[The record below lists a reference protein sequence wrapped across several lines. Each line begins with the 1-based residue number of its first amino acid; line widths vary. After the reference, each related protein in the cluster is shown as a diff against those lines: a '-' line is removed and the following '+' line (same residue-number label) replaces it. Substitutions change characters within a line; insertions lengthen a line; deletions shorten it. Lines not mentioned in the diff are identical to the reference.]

1 MCRWQCGRPDRV
13 APLTGIGG
21 EIGGDVAD
29 GHAVPRTRTG
39 RRAGNTH
46 RPTDIRQERSLNS
59 PGHSPSFARKTS
71 WASSCSGARNFQAC
85 CLAVRAG
92 RLEWPRLCGTIPL
105 AWAHPK
111 PHAGARAQ
119 ACDGPSARGLGN
131 PAAKVIG
138 LAPSRRRGTLV
149 FEVTTRGA
157 IWPRSCSTLSSPGGA
172 ATPPTVHPAGPT
184 PCRLQPSKPN
194 LVP

>member
-1 MCRWQCGRPDRV
+1 MGSEMCIRD
-13 APLTGIGG
+13 
-21 EIGGDVAD
+21 
-29 GHAVPRTRTG
+29 RTRTE
-39 RRAGNTH
+39 RRAGSTH
-46 RPTDIRQERSLNS
+46 RPTNIRQERSLNP

-71 WASSCSGARNFQAC
+71 WASSCSGSATSRLAASPFGLTPRMATSLQHNPFGSGASQAARRC
-85 CLAVRAG
+85 
-92 RLEWPRLCGTIPL
+92 
-105 AWAHPK
+105 
-111 PHAGARAQ
+111 AGARLRRSF
-119 ACDGPSARGLGN
+119 CSEARQN

-194 LVP
+194 LAP

>member
-1 MCRWQCGRPDRV
+1 MRRWQCGRPDRV

-71 WASSCSGARNFQAC
+71 WASSCSGPATSRLAASPFVLDTSNGHVLQSQAARRC
-85 CLAVRAG
+85 
-92 RLEWPRLCGTIPL
+92 
-105 AWAHPK
+105 
-111 PHAGARAQ
+111 AGAALRWSF
-119 ACDGPSARGLGN
+119 CSGARQN

-157 IWPRSCSTLSSPGGA
+157 IWPRSCSTPSSPGA
-172 ATPPTVHPAGPT
+172 RATPPTVHPAGPT

-194 LVP
+194 LAP